1 MELSAQERKSAARS
15 AAATIAIVGGVALAV
30 FATMCRGAAPDGA
43 DEKCARILDR
53 YVELRQRAVDPKTP
67 SFLVEEK
74 QRDARAA
81 AAGQEGA
88 LLRCSRSISV
98 ESAACADKANTA
110 DELERCFP

>member
-1 MELSAQERKSAARS
+1 MGLNAQERKSAART
-15 AAATIAIVGGVALAV
+15 AAATIAIVGGLTLAV
-30 FATMCRGAAPDGA
+30 FAAMCRGRGPEDA

-67 SFLVEEK
+67 GFLVEEK
-74 QRDARAA
+74 QRDARV

-88 LLRCSRSISV
+88 LLRCARSISA

>member
-1 MELSAQERKSAARS
+1 MVFSAQERKSAART
-15 AAATIAIVGGVALAV
+15 AAATIAIVGCVGVAV
-30 FATMCRGAAPDGA
+30 FAAMCRGAAPDGA

-67 SFLVEEK
+67 GFLVEEK

-81 AAGQEGA
+81 AGQEGA
-88 LLRCSRSISV
+88 LLRCTRSISV